1 MPKHWSTTPAQAE
14 WPAKLH
20 LDRPRCGAA
29 VSADP
34 APAGVR
40 WAWRGA
46 LGDRSPLEPPGA
58 SARVDDPWEVGMV
71 LITYKGPRVTLYL
84 TRTWEVG

>member
-1 MPKHWSTTPAQAE
+1 MIRIPAQAE

-20 LDRPRCGAA
+20 LDRPRCGEA

-34 APAGVR
+34 APARVR

-71 LITYKGPRVTLYL
+71 LTTYKGPRVTLYL